1 MGVPL
6 DDWQFY
12 VVTALAL
19 VSLWLV
25 VKPFVASRREGGGGG
40 GGCHSCGGGPS
51 ATRRRRV
58 TMTIRGR
65 RV

>member
-6 DDWQFY
+6 GDWQFY

-19 VSLWLV
+19 TSLWLV
-25 VKPFVASRREGGGGG
+25 VKPFVGSRGKGD
-40 GGCHSCGGGPS
+40 GGCHTCGGGAA
-51 ATRRRRV
+51 ATRRKRV

>member
-1 MGVPL
+1 MMGVPL

-12 VVTALAL
+12 VVTALAI

-25 VKPFVASRREGGGGG
+25 VKPFVASRREGGGG
-40 GGCHSCGGGPS
+40 CHSCGGGPP
-51 ATRRRRV
+51 AARRRRV

>member
-19 VSLWLV
+19 TSLWLV
-25 VKPFVASRREGGGGG
+25 VKPFLPSHKKRG
-40 GGCHSCGGGPS
+40 GGCHACSGGPP
-51 ATRRRRV
+51 AAGRRRIP
-58 TMTIRGR
+58 MTIRGR

>member
-19 VSLWLV
+19 LSLWLV
-25 VKPFVASRREGGGGG
+25 VRPFVGSRREGGGG
-40 GGCHSCGGGPS
+40 CHTCGGGPP
-51 ATRRRRV
+51 AARRGRV